1 MEATGSFHAMSTVLF
16 FILLL
21 WRTAPDGKMHS
32 TEIQSTETVSLLLQ
46 SHLPQADN
54 LQLQNSSPA
63 AELVSVNL

>member
-32 TEIQSTETVSLLLQ
+32 TSTETVSLLLQ